1 MNTWTNICADRGLRG
16 LASTRTSMRVPF
28 GRASSWHPG
37 GLAPGGIGKFLPG
50 SSPKGSCC
58 AFVAYQIKD
67 SVQGVSSLPDS
78 QRLAR
83 IIEFLGSRRALPQ
96 TRVAS
101 AGRRFAQ
108 CHIVQAGQTVWLY
121 SDVTCAFP
129 SASGRVIIVSIGFVR
144 GIAIV
149 RKSSHDLVASPLHR
163 LMPVKDASSRKRSS
177 T

>member
-1 MNTWTNICADRGLRG
+1 MLIVAFGGWPRPGRLCACHSAALRHG
-16 LASTRTSMRVPF
+16 TQEGWRQAVLASSCPAAAPKALAVRSWLTKSRIPYKVYQ
-28 GRASSWHPG
+28 AS
-37 GLAPGGIGKFLPG
+37 LIAN
-50 SSPKGSCC
+50 
-58 AFVAYQIKD
+58 Q
-67 SVQGVSSLPDS
+67 
-78 QRLAR
+78 LAR

-101 AGRRFAQ
+101 AGRRFTQ
-108 CHIVQAGQTVWLY
+108 YHIVQAGQTVWLY

-144 GIAIV
+144 GIATV

-163 LMPVKDASSRKRSS
+163 LMPVNDASSRKRSS